1 MVRRDNGTPFQHRVW
16 EALTLIPKG
25 QVTTYGTIAEYLD
38 TKAVRAVGTAVGKN
52 PYAPKVPC
60 HRVVPADGR
69 LGNYSGEGSV
79 KRKQVLLESEGIQ
92 VKEGKIVDFE
102 RVFYDFSDVKKRTG
116 KFVGMLDGKIGN
128 EDAKA
133 IQKAYH
139 SRYDRNIK

>member
-1 MVRRDNGTPFQHRVW
+1 MMTGTPFQRRVW
-16 EALTLIPKG
+16 EVIALIPEG
-25 QVTTYGTIAEYLD
+25 SVTTYGVIARYLG

-69 LGNYSGEGSV
+69 LGNYSGEGGV
-79 KRKQVLLESEGIQ
+79 KRKQVLLESEGVR

-102 RVFYDFSDVKKRTG
+102 RVFYDFSDEKKRTG
-116 KFVGMLDGKIGN
+116 KFVGMLDGKIGD

-133 IQKAYH
+133 MRKMH
-139 SRYDRNIK
+139 HDRCQ